1 VNVSPPPRVL
11 ARLAAAVV
19 LFLAACGGP
28 SRAPDQAPPILLV
41 SDRGGSC
48 RIYEEIDKG
57 TARAVG
63 SAESG
68 GPHADTMPAR
78 LPDGGIVFVSDR
90 DGGPGIYLAPPRGG
104 VRRLT
109 SDSGPAEVAAPAPLG
124 RDRIVF
130 AGVEA
135 GAPKDAP
142 RDLYTMRLDGGD
154 LRRLTRHPADD
165 ADPWGTAD
173 GRAVVFVSDRAGA
186 ARVWLIPDV
195 AATDPEAGAVC
206 LSETGP
212 QGAPDS
218 GGTGDFADHGPV
230 PLPDGSIVFA
240 REPAGR
246 VSQIF
251 QVSREGARA
260 GLRQITDPLT
270 LPYGASEPV
279 VLDERTI
286 LLVAGPMGGREQR
299 SGGGRF
305 AVYRIAL
312 GGFNLARVTRDQV
325 PYSDFTRRL
334 GACPSNGMG
343 RVRGAA
349 TTAM

>member
-1 VNVSPPPRVL
+1 VTVPARLRLEASERRPAPPSRIL
-11 ARLAAAVV
+11 ARFPTTV
-19 LFLAACGGP
+19 LLLLAACGGP
-28 SRAPDQAPPILLV
+28 SRTPGQAPPILLV
-41 SDRGGSC
+41 SDRGGSY
-48 RIYEEIDKG
+48 RIYEEIDTW
-57 TARAVG
+57 TARVVG
-63 SAESG
+63 SSESG

-90 DGGPGIYLAPPRGG
+90 DGRPGIYLAPPGGG

-109 SDSGPAEVAAPAPLG
+109 SDSGPAQVSAPAPLG

-130 AGVEA
+130 AGVDA
-135 GAPKDAP
+135 GAPREAR
-142 RDLYTMRLDGGD
+142 RDLYTMRLAGGD

-165 ADPWGTAD
+165 AEPWGTAD
-173 GRAVVFVSDRAGA
+173 GRTVVFISDRAGA
-186 ARVWLIPDV
+186 ARVWLMPDV
-195 AATDPEAGAVC
+195 RAPDPESGAVC

-212 QGAPDS
+212 
-218 GGTGDFADHGPV
+218 TGDFADHGPV
-230 PLPDGSIVFA
+230 PLPDGSIVFG

-246 VSQIF
+246 VPQIF

-286 LLVAGPMGGREQR
+286 LLVAGPVGGKERR

-312 GGFNLARVTRDQV
+312 GGFNLSRVTRDQA

-334 GACPSNGMG
+334 AG
-343 RVRGAA
+343 R
-349 TTAM
+349 